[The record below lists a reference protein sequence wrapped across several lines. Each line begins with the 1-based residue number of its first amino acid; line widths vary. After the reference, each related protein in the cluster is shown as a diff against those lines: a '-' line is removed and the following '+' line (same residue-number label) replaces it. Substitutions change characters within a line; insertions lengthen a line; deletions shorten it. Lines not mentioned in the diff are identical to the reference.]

1 MGTKM
6 GPNYANLF
14 FAFVKNKSS
23 NNTRIPSPINF
34 VNNFHLE
41 LQFTREINDTRVSF
55 LDIFVSSNGN
65 QLVTSV

>member
-34 VNNFHLE
+34 VNNFHVHLIQNKIKR
-41 LQFTREINDTRVSF
+41 LRKSK
-55 LDIFVSSNGN
+55 
-65 QLVTSV
+65 